1 MPSRIP
7 ANHTCTCVQSLRSGG
22 GGACVA
28 EHLGSE
34 QRSRPEKAGEDSV
47 PRSKSSGRCRRNTR
61 YLPDPNVVQHW
72 MGFLGPRLL
81 FQASCMAPQA
91 FHVDDQRIVAANV
104 GGIQE
109 VGDLGSGSC
118 RGGRMA
124 NTVGR

>member
-1 MPSRIP
+1 
-7 ANHTCTCVQSLRSGG
+7 
-22 GGACVA
+22 
-28 EHLGSE
+28 
-34 QRSRPEKAGEDSV
+34 
-47 PRSKSSGRCRRNTR
+47 
-61 YLPDPNVVQHW
+61 